1 MLIDVSRE
9 PTVLNL
15 KVQRQRE
22 KASAEIVNSAEPL
35 LDAIAEACRRRFSER
50 RRLFDGDLESIS
62 QVMLREFD
70 TAVSSIVSFDHKREP
85 TRVRPKGDAIEHFRM
100 FVGPGQKSGQDKAAI
115 WSLHL
120 YATSKHA
127 MIEFRRFPSTWKAH
141 VSARMHERIEA
152 DLDAEREVAQTII
165 LDHFMISAAT
175 DAIQEDN
182 LPARLAIPCR
192 EGLLLGQIEMLHPSE
207 GGSFR
212 CNFTRIG
219 AQQIP
224 IANRYLFP
232 AGPHPERVP
241 TWTAQT
247 FIGPNEVRPRQEEY
261 AARFSE
267 IRNRFKDAADLIV
280 QHQTLGTSL
289 IKPFSEE
296 MRSEAAI
303 LELREAHREA
313 KQALKVLLAIPRFSI
328 ACGNEWDGYELED
341 DPDPSEEFGTPL
353 PAL

>member
-120 YATSKHA
+120 YATRKHA

-152 DLDAEREVAQTII
+152 DLDAERDF
-165 LDHFMISAAT
+165 L
-175 DAIQEDN
+175 
-182 LPARLAIPCR
+182 
-192 EGLLLGQIEMLHPSE
+192 
-207 GGSFR
+207 
-212 CNFTRIG
+212 
-219 AQQIP
+219 
-224 IANRYLFP
+224 
-232 AGPHPERVP
+232 
-241 TWTAQT
+241 
-247 FIGPNEVRPRQEEY
+247 
-261 AARFSE
+261 
-267 IRNRFKDAADLIV
+267 
-280 QHQTLGTSL
+280 
-289 IKPFSEE
+289 
-296 MRSEAAI
+296 MRSLGKAGMLVSTQEIAGVGATTDG
-303 LELREAHREA
+303 RNGGGDRYVTDGKAM
-313 KQALKVLLAIPRFSI
+313 VGVIP
-328 ACGNEWDGYELED
+328 
-341 DPDPSEEFGTPL
+341 TL
-353 PAL
+353 P